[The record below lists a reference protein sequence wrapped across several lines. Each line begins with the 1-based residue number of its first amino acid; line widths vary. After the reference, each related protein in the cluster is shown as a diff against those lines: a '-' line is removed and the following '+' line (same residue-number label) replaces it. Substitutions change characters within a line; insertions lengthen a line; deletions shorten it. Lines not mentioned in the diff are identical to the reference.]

1 MTGILLLINLVLT
14 IILIGL
20 LYESIDFIYA
30 LVLSIVYFVSVFI
43 IVSGMFF
50 WIDAFNMTYTLVSCI
65 AAIGIGDLVLLLKRR
80 KFKFNFNISKYIVP
94 IILSILILP
103 ITYQKFE
110 HLGMDQDG
118 GVYQAKAIELI
129 YGNTENQVDFE
140 EYSTLESESEKTE
153 FAESLRRN
161 LVGFYRFED
170 IYVTT
175 NAESRLSPVSGVYH
189 GIPTY
194 PAILALW
201 GTIFGVQ
208 NMAGIQTIFLI
219 CGVFLIFLIG
229 ESLDFS
235 KIINIF
241 TTTLFAVSPVILW
254 VSKAALTEIF
264 LVILIEC
271 FILGVVSKRRN
282 GVSEYIMLGL
292 PLIAFSFYHV
302 TSYTLLPLF
311 IIIFLCLYCYTDKKQ
326 YLYTG
331 IASVIGFVLGFTMMA
346 YIAPR
351 YVLYLNCTPI
361 YELFP
366 FINQDNVLYII
377 QGASLFAI
385 ILLFVIGRI
394 RLKTIFEKLLHSKA
408 LEWGIRIFIVFC
420 ISMCIKNFISY
431 IDVFGGV
438 YSSFKFNTLSAY
450 SYLTGIIV
458 FPLILFVFIKKPKLF
473 CAKKEFFLM
482 GIMFIYSTAFYG
494 AFFRTQVSS
503 YYYYSRYLAPFIVIV
518 CICAGICLS
527 KINKKL
533 VIALTTGI
541 IVIYAPF
548 NYVLA
553 TELDDT
559 RMEWDNIY
567 AVADNLEEGD
577 AVIISEDLMST
588 LFLPVRAISGAFLYP
603 GSGNLEEQIQSLLQK
618 NENVYYLT
626 SSGLLD
632 NRAILIYKDTTAT
645 SEDLDEKEG
654 NLIPLPLAMTEGE
667 TSIVLHKITEEK
679 LEYDLINDKNLE
691 FKGFTGLNSVTED
704 FIWSSSEQT
713 FLRCILREQDYY
725 MKIEQGAEIPFD
737 LLDFDT
743 LELNVV
749 VNGVLVGTLSLSND
763 TNGTELGINISK
775 EFLVEGENIISL
787 QSELWSPSDYGSEDS
802 RNLGF
807 SIKSIT
813 FEPIF

>member
-1 MTGILLLINLVLT
+1 MTGVLLLINLFLT

-30 LVLSIVYFVSVFI
+30 LVLSIVYAISVFI
-43 IVSGMFF
+43 IVSGLLF
-50 WIDAFNMTYTLVSCI
+50 WIDAFNMIYTLVSCI
-65 AAIGIGDLVLLLKRR
+65 AATGIGIIVLFLKHR
-80 KFKFNFNISKYIVP
+80 KIKYNFNFVKYSVP
-94 IILSILILP
+94 IIISILILP
-103 ITYQKFE
+103 ITFQKFE
-110 HLGMDQDG
+110 HLGLDQDA

-129 YGNTENQVDFE
+129 YGNTENQMDFE
-140 EYSTLESESEKTE
+140 EYSSLESENQKNEY
-153 FAESLRRN
+153 AESLRRK

-175 NAESRLSPVSGVYH
+175 NTQSGLSPVSGVYH

-208 NMAGIQTIFLI
+208 NMTGIQTIFLI

-229 ESLDFS
+229 ESLNFN

-241 TTTLFAVSPVILW
+241 TTTLFAVSPIILW
-254 VSKAALTEIF
+254 VSKSALTEMF

-271 FILGVVSKRRN
+271 FILGIVSKKKN
-282 GVSEYIMLGL
+282 GISEYIMLGL
-292 PLIAFSFYHV
+292 PLVAFSFYHV
-302 TSYTLLPLF
+302 TSYTLMPLF
-311 IIIFLCLYCYTDKKQ
+311 IMIFLCLYCYTDNKR

-331 IASVIGFVLGFTMMA
+331 ISTVIGFVLGFTMMA

-361 YELFP
+361 YQLFP

-377 QGASLFAI
+377 QGASLFVI
-385 ILLFVIGRI
+385 LLLFVIGRVH
-394 RLKTIFEKLLHSKA
+394 LKAIFEKILHTKA
-408 LEWGIRIFIVFC
+408 LEWGIRIFIVLC
-420 ISMCIKNFISY
+420 ICMCIKNFIGY
-431 IDVFGGV
+431 IDNFGDV

-458 FPLILFVFIKKPKLF
+458 FPSILFVFIKKPKLF
-473 CAKKEFFLM
+473 CAKKETFLM
-482 GIMFIYSTAFYG
+482 GMLFIYSTVFYG
-494 AFFRTQVSS
+494 AFFRTVVSS
-503 YYYYSRYLAPFIVIV
+503 YYYYSRYLAPFIAIV

-527 KINKKL
+527 NINKKL

-553 TELDDT
+553 SELDDT
-559 RMEWDNIY
+559 RMEWNNIY
-567 AVADNLEEGD
+567 AVANNVEAGD

-603 GSGNLEEQIQSLLQK
+603 QSANLEEQIQSLLQK
-618 NENVYYLT
+618 NENVYFLT

-632 NRAILIYKDTTAT
+632 NRAAMIYKDTTAT
-645 SEDLDEKEG
+645 SEDLDEKKG
-654 NLIPLPLAMTEGE
+654 NLIPLPLRMTKGE
-667 TSIVLHKITEEK
+667 TSIVLYKITEEK
-679 LEYDLINDKNLE
+679 LEYDLINDKSLE
-691 FKGFTGLNSVTED
+691 FKGFTGLNSVMED
-704 FIWSSSEQT
+704 FLWSSSEQT
-713 FLRCILREQDYY
+713 FLRCILRKQDYY
-725 MKIEQGAEIPFD
+725 MKIVQGAGIPFD
-737 LLDFDT
+737 LLGFDT
-743 LELNVV
+743 MELNVL
-749 VNGVLVGTLSLSND
+749 VNGTVVGTLSLSNN
-763 TNGTELGINISK
+763 TNGTELGVNIPK
-775 EFLVEGENIISL
+775 EVLTEGENIISL
-787 QSELWSPSDYGSEDS
+787 QSKLWSPSDYGSDDS

-807 SIKSIT
+807 SVKSIE
-813 FEPIF
+813 FVPIY